1 MIRRLA
7 FILAIIGLLAFT
19 IACGARGDGTTK
31 EIKSGTVGNL
41 TVSLASN
48 DGVLRHGAQ
57 ELTLTFK
64 DSTGKPVAVGAAS
77 LTFHMP
83 AMGPMAAM
91 NDAATLTT
99 TPTPGVYHAT
109 VKLEMAGEWQAQVA
123 YEGPA
128 GRGQGSFPVTAQ

>member
-7 FILAIIGLLAFT
+7 FIFVLTGLLSFAL
-19 IACGARGDGTTK
+19 ACAPRGDGTRK
-31 EIKSGTVGNL
+31 EIKSASIGNL
-41 TVSLASN
+41 TVTLANS

-57 ELTLTFK
+57 EFTLTFK
-64 DSTGKPVAVGAAS
+64 DAAGKPVAVGAAS

-91 NDAATLTT
+91 NDAAALTT
-99 TPTPGVYHAT
+99 TSTPGVYHGT
-109 VKLEMAGEWQAQVA
+109 TNIEMAGEWQAQIA